1 MIYLS
6 AQPDELYF
14 VWQLE
19 IQLRNFKLLNIKR
32 ENIQVLIAY
41 NKERGVSPRFQ
52 EFIDLNCDLAQI
64 YCYPDLRVK
73 PKYMSSIRPHILQQH
88 FELFPELEKE
98 TIFYHDSDILF
109 SRVLQIEEIMINDN
123 CYVSDTRNYLDVNYI
138 RRNGSE
144 DLLDNML
151 EIVGLDKDK
160 LLLEDSQT
168 GGAQYILKC
177 INSDFWKKVEKD
189 CESLYVVMHE
199 YNKTIWETEYSV
211 NKIMR
216 HSSKGIQAWCADM
229 WAVLW
234 NLWLDDRKVEI
245 HSEMNFS
252 WPFSSIIYWE
262 KYAIQ
267 HYSGQISDKTKYFK
281 KTEYLNYMPWYDH
294 SLDSIS
300 NISCSYEIVRKIKM
314 RKDELDQERPIY
326 VDSIILC
333 NVLNDVDLINFK
345 IFSTYI
351 NKYINIPVKLISQ
364 NNALHS
370 LEFNRQSFYEFKEF
384 EKFLIISSQNLL
396 SVNNILKILNSRIN
410 LLFQPKNA
418 FNVDS
423 LFKEAFSKMLE
434 LELLIENKGKLNV
447 NTLSE
452 SILWLDRGQCE
463 NILFHKRTLM
473 KLDTVSIDE
482 FYCLK

>member
-1 MIYLS
+1 
-6 AQPDELYF
+6 
-14 VWQLE
+14 
-19 IQLRNFKLLNIKR
+19 
-32 ENIQVLIAY
+32 
-41 NKERGVSPRFQ
+41 
-52 EFIDLNCDLAQI
+52 
-64 YCYPDLRVK
+64 
-73 PKYMSSIRPHILQQH
+73 
-88 FELFPELEKE
+88 
-98 TIFYHDSDILF
+98 
-109 SRVLQIEEIMINDN
+109 
-123 CYVSDTRNYLDVNYI
+123 
-138 RRNGSE
+138 
-144 DLLDNML
+144 
-151 EIVGLDKDK
+151 
-160 LLLEDSQT
+160 
-168 GGAQYILKC
+168 
-177 INSDFWKKVEKD
+177 
-189 CESLYVVMHE
+189 
-199 YNKTIWETEYSV
+199 
-211 NKIMR
+211 
-216 HSSKGIQAWCADM
+216 
-229 WAVLW
+229 
-234 NLWLDDRKVEI
+234 
-245 HSEMNFS
+245 
-252 WPFSSIIYWE
+252 
-262 KYAIQ
+262 
-267 HYSGQISDKTKYFK
+267 
-281 KTEYLNYMPWYDH
+281 
-294 SLDSIS
+294 
-300 NISCSYEIVRKIKM
+300 M